1 MTGRGGA
8 RRAARERTRSAVL
21 PLVACCMVLMV
32 AFAALAVDTV
42 AAYRARS
49 AQQQTLE
56 LAKDNVMNRLN
67 SIKYGDYPFDE
78 IIESVKGTLAAD
90 GFDGTAEIA
99 CAEEPQAAT
108 GATNRLIGVYVKL
121 TGSTETTLARA
132 IGKDRIDVASEI
144 CWTINPY
151 SDTEVWRPSTYRTST
166 SSYNS
171 PYYKKYGFIYMR
183 NLAFSSGSCS
193 TDAYAGRY
201 SMSTAALF
209 NSRLTNLGLASLK
222 SALDDGLK
230 KLR

>member
-1 MTGRGGA
+1 MTGREGT
-8 RRAARERTRSAVL
+8 RRAARERSRGAVL

-32 AFAALAVDTV
+32 AFAALAVDTA

-78 IIESVKGTLAAD
+78 IIESVKATLAAD
-90 GFDGTAEIA
+90 GFGGTAEVA

-108 GATNRLIGVYVKL
+108 GATNRLIGVRVKL
-121 TGSTETTLARA
+121 TGSTKTTLARA

-151 SDTEVWRPSTYRTST
+151 SDTEVWRPSTYRTSSASY
-166 SSYNS
+166 SSSN
-171 PYYKKYGFIYMR
+171 YKKYGFVYIRKLTFY
-183 NLAFSSGSCS
+183 SGSCS
-193 TDAYAGRY
+193 SDAYAGRY
-201 SMSTAALF
+201 ATSTASYL
-209 NSRLTNLGLASLK
+209 NNRLTNLGLASLK
-222 SALDDGLK
+222 DALDDGLK
-230 KLR
+230 KLK